1 MTVKRKK
8 GAFIVLI
15 LLIVLVVSLAS
26 VIIWNSTPL
35 TRRKIMI
42 LKAVRGDRLT
52 WSDFRFFPHEEMGSG
67 MCIWE
72 YPLKD
77 GGSMLISGTSS
88 DEIPWSIWILLPSG
102 EEIWIKH

>member
-15 LLIVLVVSLAS
+15 LLIVLVVALAS

-88 DEIPWSIWILLPSG
+88 DEIPWSIWILLASG
-102 EEIWIKH
+102 EEIWVKH